1 MIAVDVS
8 AERAQRAKDF
18 GATDVIDA
26 GAGDPVE
33 AILALTSGKG
43 AAKALDTSGAAPG
56 RSTAVR
62 GAAAWGKVCF
72 VGEGGEVTLNV
83 SPDIIRKQL
92 TIFGSWTVNSA
103 AQGDCVRFIADHGLE
118 VDKLFTDRWRLDQ
131 ADEAYK
137 AFDKQTGG
145 KGVFVN

>member
-1 MIAVDVS
+1 M
-8 AERAQRAKDF
+8 
-18 GATDVIDA
+18 
-26 GAGDPVE
+26 
-33 AILALTSGKG
+33 
-43 AAKALDTSGAAPG
+43 
-56 RSTAVR
+56 R